1 MKPVRKNIP
10 TQIVTYIAAS
20 RKACASPEAV
30 IWTAPICDIPRFSI
44 RSPALAHTTIA
55 KTMTSV
61 LIRSL
66 LSLAI
71 SRGLVVSGSRRRPR
85 HGNHGLVV
93 IAALAC
99 SLQALRAQ
107 RQEFPCF
114 VVQALPFVAVPE
126 RLLHDAPGDPGPEV
140 ILIIET
146 VHAPH
151 HFHLRQVRVFD
162 VRQLMPP
169 GISQGFDFQEALRR
183 LGVVKFCSRIGLG

>member
-1 MKPVRKNIP
+1 MKPLRKKIA
-10 TQIVTYIAAS
+10 TQIVPLATV
-20 RKACASPEAV
+20 RRNACASPEAV
-30 IWTAPICDIPRFSI
+30 SWTSPICDIPRFSI
-44 RSPALAHTTIA
+44 KSPALAHTTIA

-99 SLQALRAQ
+99 PLQALRAQ
-107 RQEFPCF
+107 RQELPCF

-126 RLLHDAPGDPGPEV
+126 RFLHDTPRDPGPEV
-140 ILIIET
+140 ILIIEA
-146 VHAPH
+146 VHTPR
-151 HFHLRQVRVFD
+151 HFHFGQGRVSSVRH
-162 VRQLMPP
+162 L
-169 GISQGFDFQEALRR
+169 
-183 LGVVKFCSRIGLG
+183 

>member
-10 TQIVTYIAAS
+10 TQIVPFIAVS

-71 SRGLVVSGSRRRPR
+71 LRGLVVSGSRRRFR
-85 HGNHGLVV
+85 HGNHRLLV
-93 IAALAC
+93 ILAALARPF
-99 SLQALRAQ
+99 QALRAQ
-107 RQEFPCF
+107 LQEFRGF
-114 VVQALPFVAVPE
+114 GIQALALVAVPE
-126 RLLHDAPGDPGPEV
+126 RFLHDAPYHFGTEV
-140 ILIIET
+140 IFIIKA
-146 VHAPH
+146 VHTAH
-151 HFHLRQVRVFD
+151 HLHFGQVRVLN
-162 VRQLMPP
+162 VRQLMAA
-169 GISQGFDFQEALRR
+169 GIRQRLHFQETL
-183 LGVVKFCSRIGLG
+183 